1 MDAGTEGTP
10 STMREL
16 PGTLAGPRVIA
27 LGGAEEPLAIDRDEM
42 LRYLGHTGQ
51 EIDADLACRI
61 ERIARDVEAQGRA
74 RGIFATFPVDASTL
88 DDEGRAC
95 IRLTGT
101 VVVLRGRDI
110 YHHLKDARWCTVL
123 ACTLGMDNERR
134 LRVLG
139 AQSPLD
145 AAIYDAASSALIEA
159 AVGRLDSMVQD
170 AASAAGLS
178 CNWRF
183 SCGYGDCPLE
193 AQGRLLASLDAA
205 RRIGITVTP
214 ADLMTPSKSVSAMIG
229 VFEGATHAADAPARC
244 SICRMHDTC
253 SMRKRGTTC

>member
-1 MDAGTEGTP
+1 MH
-10 STMREL
+10 EL
-16 PGTLAGPRVIA
+16 PGALAGPRVVT
-27 LGGAEEPLAIDRDEM
+27 LGGAEDPLAIDRNEM

-51 EIDADLACRI
+51 NIEDDLACRI
-61 ERIARDVEAQGRA
+61 ERVARDVEAHGRA
-74 RGIFATFPVDASTL
+74 RGVFATFPVDASTL

-101 VVVLRGRDI
+101 VVTLRGRDI
-110 YHHLKDARWCTVL
+110 YRHLKDARWCTVL

-134 LRVLG
+134 LRALG

-145 AAIYDAASSALIEA
+145 AAIYDAASSALIES
-159 AVGRLDSMVQD
+159 AVGHLDSMVQD

-193 AQGRLLASLDAA
+193 AQGRLLASLDAT
-205 RRIGITVTP
+205 RRIGLTVTP
-214 ADLMTPSKSVSAMIG
+214 TNLMVPSKSVSAMIG
-229 VFEGATHAADAPARC
+229 VFEGPPRAADAPARC
-244 SICRMHDTC
+244 AICRMRASC